1 MKIYSPEYCEYIF
14 RLRDLYSL
22 KHMDCSKYDQK
33 WLEKIDEM
41 FYKKVSINLYSIYA
55 NDITIKYIPPEG
67 KISFYLD
74 NLLEDCYE
82 IANDVSD
89 LEQIKE
95 KLKYFQKDLY
105 SL

>member
-1 MKIYSPEYCEYIF
+1 MKIYKPEFCEYIF
-14 RLRDLYSL
+14 RLRDLYVLHVLDYSV
-22 KHMDCSKYDQK
+22 HHQK

-41 FYKKVSINLYSIYA
+41 FYKKVSRNLYRIYD
-55 NDITIKYIPPEG
+55 NDIFIKYIPPEG
-67 KISFYLD
+67 KISFYLE

-89 LEQIKE
+89 LEQIQE